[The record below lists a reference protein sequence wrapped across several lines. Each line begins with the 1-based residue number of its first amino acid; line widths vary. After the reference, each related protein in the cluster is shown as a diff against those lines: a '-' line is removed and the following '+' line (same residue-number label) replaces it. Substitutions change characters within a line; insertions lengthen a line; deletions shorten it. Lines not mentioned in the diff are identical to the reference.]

1 MINLSEY
8 REAAE
13 RYRPEFIRILFLAES
28 PPAIPDN
35 GQKSYFFFE
44 NNPGKDI
51 LFATIIK
58 AVLDIKFRKKTDNKA
73 DLLREFQARGYWLI
87 DACEQPI
94 NRIRGEINSS
104 QNRAKAIEANAE
116 NLLVRLGNLRNE
128 NILRSDSGIIII
140 KKVVYE
146 VLGQTLLD
154 VGFQVLQKG
163 KIDFPKYHFDRDTI
177 MGIRDALRI
186 MKNGNALEG

>member
-13 RYRPEFIRILFLAES
+13 RHRPEFIRILFLAES
-28 PPAIPDN
+28 PPAILDN

-58 AVLDIKFRKKTDNKA
+58 AVLDVKYRKKIDNKA
-73 DLLREFQARGYWLI
+73 GLLRQFQDKGFWLI

-94 NRIRGEINSS
+94 NRIDGRKIPDKI
-104 QNRAKAIEANAE
+104 RAKAIEANAE
-116 NLLVRLGNLRNE
+116 DLLERLGNLKKE
-128 NILRSDSGIIII
+128 NFLRSDSGIIII
-140 KKVVYE
+140 KKVVYN
-146 VLGQTLLD
+146 VLGQTLSNA
-154 VGFQVLQKG
+154 GFRVLQKC

-177 MGIRDALRI
+177 KGIRNVL
-186 MKNGNALEG
+186 GCQ